1 MKKIFFMLPIILLV
15 AAGCNTNQQQ
25 TNNQAPTPPT
35 QQTSTGLTRIPREKI
50 NTTSQGIFDGSS
62 MKPALESGQVFNMD
76 KTVTNYQ
83 RADIVFFN
91 SKGLSSN
98 EQFIKRI
105 VGLPGEQ
112 VEIKNGSVFVNQ
124 QKLDESVYLSSD
136 IQTMGKAGVV
146 TLGADE
152 YFVLGDNR
160 PASVDSRFFGPIK
173 KSWIFAKVTPTNYSS
188 DIMHP

>member
-1 MKKIFFMLPIILLV
+1 MLPIILLV